1 MEADVQALIGVNS
14 HMTTISLNADLARIE
29 EAGTIDDENQEHRN
43 IKRFKRITGHGGS
56 I

>member
-1 MEADVQALIGVNS
+1 MGEKSFIQCIFLKEG
-14 HMTTISLNADLARIE
+14 LARIE
-29 EAGTIDDENQEHRN
+29 EAGTIEDENQEHRN

>member
-1 MEADVQALIGVNS
+1 MTGEAE
-14 HMTTISLNADLARIE
+14 TIE
-29 EAGTIDDENQEHRN
+29 DENQEHRN